1 MATRQRLLARVAS
14 LIPAARGSD
23 CTLVGVDGRDGAG
36 KTFFAD
42 ELAAAAK
49 HGGRVVVRISLDDF
63 HHQRARRYRLGSQSP
78 EGFFMDSYDYEAFA
92 ERVLR
97 PLGSGGSRVYWARSH
112 DLATD
117 RILDNDEEP
126 PRVADPGS
134 VVIVDGMF
142 LHRDEMRG
150 AWDFSVFLDV
160 EAGICAE
167 RMRLRDGTAPPLVPE
182 ARYFGGQLL
191 YFRSCKPWERATL
204 VVDNSQVDAPVLKS
218 PCAGRGGVEAQQSN

>member
-97 PLGSGGSRVYWARSH
+97 PLGSGGSRVYWRAATISPRIASWITTRSR
-112 DLATD
+112 LASRT
-117 RILDNDEEP
+117 
-126 PRVADPGS
+126 
-134 VVIVDGMF
+134 
-142 LHRDEMRG
+142 RG
-150 AWDFSVFLDV
+150 
-160 EAGICAE
+160 
-167 RMRLRDGTAPPLVPE
+167 
-182 ARYFGGQLL
+182 
-191 YFRSCKPWERATL
+191 PW
-204 VVDNSQVDAPVLKS
+204 
-218 PCAGRGGVEAQQSN
+218 